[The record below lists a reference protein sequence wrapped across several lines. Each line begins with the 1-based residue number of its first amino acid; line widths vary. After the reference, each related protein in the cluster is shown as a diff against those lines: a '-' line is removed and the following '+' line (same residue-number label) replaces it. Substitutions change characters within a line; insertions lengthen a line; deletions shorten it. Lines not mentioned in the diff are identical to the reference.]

1 APCCAR
7 IFAAVLDMT
16 PLDINYKRRA
26 VGCSLLVILLVF
38 SVAFGIAVV
47 TYVRQKLAPVEVAPA
62 PPVPPLFIV
71 APTNL
76 VRLRAYPAELR
87 ADKTAVLS
95 AAVDG
100 DILAVYIEIGDC
112 VTQGQVLVEI
122 DPRYKRIAVDEARAV
137 LLQAQI
143 ASTNAATD
151 LSNNQ
156 RLFASN
162 VIGDEALRKSRV
174 AYHVTKAL
182 LEQAHAAL
190 ARALEQLIDCTIP
203 KISARAVERG
213 NRVNTMGG
221 AQALVSVVDDRR
233 LRLTFY
239 VEDRDILCV
248 REDAPVLFT
257 VDSLANGTCTARVA
271 VVGTDIE
278 PETRMYR
285 VEAFY
290 DNTAGR
296 LKPGMIARVQ
306 IPIRTYTAAL
316 FIPLYAVRPLDNGD
330 FVTVYLPPSNRL
342 ARVTLADEVDDLVL
356 VTDGIAAGDALIL
369 Q

>member
-1 APCCAR
+1 
-7 IFAAVLDMT
+7 MT
-16 PLDINYKRRA
+16 PLAINYKRRA
-26 VGCSLLVILLVF
+26 VGCALLVLLLIF

-47 TYVRQKLAPVEVAPA
+47 TFVRQKMAPPELAPP
-62 PPVPPLFIV
+62 PPVPPLFVV

-100 DILAVYIEIGDC
+100 DITAVCIETGDS

-122 DPRYKRIAVDEARAV
+122 DPRYKRITVDEMRAI
-137 LLQAQI
+137 LLQTQI
-143 ASTNAATD
+143 AYTNATLD
-151 LSNNQ
+151 LSNNR
-156 RLFASN
+156 RLFTSN
-162 VIGDEALRKSRV
+162 VIGDDALRKSRL
-174 AYHVTKAL
+174 AYHVAKAL
-182 LEQAHAAL
+182 LEQAQAAL
-190 ARALEQLIDCTIP
+190 ERAQEQLVDCTIRAP
-203 KISARAVERG
+203 FDAKVSARAVERG

-221 AQALVSVVDDRR
+221 PQALLNVVDDRR

-239 VEDRDILCV
+239 VEDRDILFV
-248 REDAPVLFT
+248 REDAPLLFT
-257 VDSLANGTCTARVA
+257 VDSLANGTCTALVA

-290 DNTAGR
+290 DNRAGT
-296 LKPGMIARVQ
+296 LKPGMIARVH

-342 ARVTLADEVDDLVL
+342 TRVTLADEVDDLVR
-356 VTDGIAAGDALIL
+356 VTSGVAAGDALLL

>member
-1 APCCAR
+1 
-7 IFAAVLDMT
+7 MT
-16 PLDINYKRRA
+16 PLSINYKRRA
-26 VGCSLLVILLVF
+26 VGCSLLVLLLVF

-47 TYVRQKLAPVEVAPA
+47 TFVRQKLAPLAVVPA
-62 PPVPPLFIV
+62 PPVPPLFVV

-100 DILAVYIEIGDC
+100 DIMAVHCEIGDS

-143 ASTNAATD
+143 AYTNAALD
-151 LSNNQ
+151 MSNNQ
-156 RLFASN
+156 RLFTSN

-182 LEQAHAAL
+182 LEQAQAAL
-190 ARALEQLIDCTIP
+190 ARAQEQLVDCTIRAP
-203 KISARAVERG
+203 FAANVSARAVERG

-221 AQALVSVVDDRR
+221 AQMLLSLVDDQR

-239 VEDRDILCV
+239 VEDRDILLV

-257 VDSLANGTCTARVA
+257 VDSLANGTCTAVIA

-290 DNTAGR
+290 DNAAGR

-306 IPIRTYTAAL
+306 IPIHTYTAAL
-316 FIPLYAVRPLDNGD
+316 FIPLYAVRPLDDGD

-342 ARVTLADEVDDLVL
+342 ARVTLAAEVDDLVQ
-356 VTDGIAAGDALIL
+356 VTGGIAAGDALIL

>member
-1 APCCAR
+1 
-7 IFAAVLDMT
+7 MT

-26 VGCSLLVILLVF
+26 VGCTLLVILLVF

-62 PPVPPLFIV
+62 PPVPPLFVV

-100 DILAVYIEIGDC
+100 DILAVQIEIGDC

-190 ARALEQLIDCTIP
+190 ARAQEQLIDCTIRAP
-203 KISARAVERG
+203 FAAKISARAVERG

-221 AQALVSVVDDRR
+221 AQALVSLVDDRR

-257 VDSLANGTCTARVA
+257 VDSLANGTFTAVVA

-306 IPIRTYTAAL
+306 LPIRTYTAAL

-342 ARVTLADEVDDLVL
+342 ARVILADEVDDLVR